1 MEEVEFEAETLCQ
14 TLAFNLELVLKWFN
28 SPQSCSSFHSL
39 RFVSSDGIVR
49 RNFFANRS
57 RFLPLDVVRV
67 RSQLQF
73 QSQSQSKFQLQ
84 VQLLNSNVSTI

>member
-49 RNFFANRS
+49 RNFFAN
-57 RFLPLDVVRV
+57 
-67 RSQLQF
+67 
-73 QSQSQSKFQLQ
+73 
-84 VQLLNSNVSTI
+84 